1 MINTCLSR
9 DLVHKPINPHAQR
22 LLTAEAR
29 ETQKLPKA
37 KAKANAKVKAKAK
50 AKADSSKGKK
60 TDAQKEEESGVP
72 RTEYAQAKKDFMANA
87 EFLV

>member
-37 KAKANAKVKAKAK
+37 KAKAKVKAKAK